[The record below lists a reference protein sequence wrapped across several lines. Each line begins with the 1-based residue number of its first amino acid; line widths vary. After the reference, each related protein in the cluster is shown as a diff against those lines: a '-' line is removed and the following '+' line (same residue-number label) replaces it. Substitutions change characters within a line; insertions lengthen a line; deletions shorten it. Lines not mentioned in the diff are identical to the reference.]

1 MKDIDF
7 RPTSYRDWLARR
19 ARGRRRVAWMGLL
32 VVVMAVWSV
41 VKSSEMTK
49 ALAALRATRTAY
61 ARDQAAAT
69 RVGSLE
75 DELNAERVR
84 GEVRKQVMGG
94 VDMHAVFAELAI
106 LQPANVALNQVD
118 IRRDD
123 RVVAS
128 ASHEPGSP
136 RTAVPDAAG
145 LRRNVILLGYARE
158 DSAVAQYV
166 HALSNSL
173 VFEDVRLMFAR
184 PAGGIGPGTRE
195 FEVRCRLP
203 LFE

>member
-32 VVVMAVWSV
+32 VVIMAVWSV

-49 ALAALRATRTAY
+49 ALAALRVTRTAY
-61 ARDQAAAT
+61 VQDQAAAT
-69 RVGSLE
+69 RVGSLK

-94 VDMHAVFAELAI
+94 VDMHAVFAELAL
-106 LQPANVALNQVD
+106 LQPANVALNHMDV
-118 IRRDD
+118 RRDD
-123 RVVAS
+123 RLAPSVAR
-128 ASHEPGSP
+128 EPGAE
-136 RTAVPDAAG
+136 RAAG
-145 LRRNVILLGYARE
+145 PNASGVRRNVVLLGYARE

-166 HALSNSL
+166 HALSNSP

>member
-19 ARGRRRVAWMGLL
+19 ARGRRRVAWVGSL
-32 VVVMAVWSV
+32 VAIMAVWSV

-49 ALAALRATRTAY
+49 ALAAMRVTRTAY
-61 ARDQAAAT
+61 ARDQAVAIQV
-69 RVGSLE
+69 RSLE

-106 LQPANVALNQVD
+106 LQPANVALNHVD
-118 IRRDD
+118 VRRDD
-123 RVVAS
+123 RIAPTVSRELGAER
-128 ASHEPGSP
+128 AAG
-136 RTAVPDAAG
+136 PDASRM
-145 LRRNVILLGYARE
+145 RRNVVLLGYARE

-166 HALSNSL
+166 HALSNSP

>member
-1 MKDIDF
+1 
-7 RPTSYRDWLARR
+7 
-19 ARGRRRVAWMGLL
+19 MGLL
-32 VVVMAVWSV
+32 VAIMAVWSV

-49 ALAALRATRTAY
+49 SLAALRVTRTAY
-61 ARDQAAAT
+61 ARDQAVAT
-69 RVGSLE
+69 RVRSLK

-106 LQPANVALNQVD
+106 LQPANVALNHVD
-118 IRRDD
+118 VRRDD
-123 RVVAS
+123 RLAPSVAREPGAERAAGPS
-128 ASHEPGSP
+128 ASG
-136 RTAVPDAAG
+136 A
-145 LRRNVILLGYARE
+145 RRNVVLLGYARE

>member
-32 VVVMAVWSV
+32 VVIMAVWSV

-49 ALAALRATRTAY
+49 ALAALRVTRTAY
-61 ARDQAAAT
+61 VQDQAAAT

-94 VDMHAVFAELAI
+94 VDMHAVFAELAL
-106 LQPANVALNQVD
+106 LQPANVALNHMDV
-118 IRRDD
+118 RRDD
-123 RVVAS
+123 RLAPSVARD
-128 ASHEPGSP
+128 PGAG
-136 RTAVPDAAG
+136 RAAG
-145 LRRNVILLGYARE
+145 PNASGPKRNVVLLGYARE

-166 HALSNSL
+166 HALSNSP